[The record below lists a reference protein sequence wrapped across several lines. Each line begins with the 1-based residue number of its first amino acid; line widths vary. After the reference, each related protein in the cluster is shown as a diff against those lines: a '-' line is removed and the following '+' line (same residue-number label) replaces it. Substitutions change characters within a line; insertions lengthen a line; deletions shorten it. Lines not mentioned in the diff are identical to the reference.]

1 MRKFILIALTCIASV
16 CPEAEAQKVPE
27 SFRKFRE
34 QIFDDYAN
42 FKYKILDHYAD
53 FLNGEWQEC
62 EIMIDTTGLYSAPKL
77 KEAPTADGHK
87 PMSILNKIETLE
99 TNSIEYLDNNADAE
113 EISEATE
120 DGYFHFDFY
129 GMEMK
134 LPEVDLK
141 INNRI
146 STNKEAAAHWEMMS
160 SQPEGEKT
168 SQMLKKLSEDLNL
181 NGYLTARLT
190 EQYVRQKFADAD
202 LNARMSAVH
211 FLLSYMG
218 YDIRLTQ
225 YKKLLTIMMPF
236 AQGTVAGMPCLVKKD
251 TGRTYYLLFPEDFED
266 DNLASSVRQCEL
278 PKDAL
283 GMASDLKISGL
294 NIPFKGKKF
303 TLTDGTLT
311 LTGEVNEN
319 IRKLM
324 YNYPLMPF
332 GDYASSWIDQS
343 LRDNLVS
350 QLKAQLAGMSQKDA
364 VNTLMSLCHYGF
376 EYKNDAEWHITEKPY
391 LVEENF
397 LYDYN
402 DCEDRA
408 IFMSYLVWN
417 ALKIPC
423 QMLKYPGHESVA
435 VAINE
440 DADGSYY
447 VTDGVKYFSSDP
459 TYRGSQIGMVLGIF
473 EGVTPE
479 IDKHYK

>member
-1 MRKFILIALTCIASV
+1 MRKFILIALTCIAALSTDLY
-16 CPEAEAQKVPE
+16 AQNTPQG
-27 SFRKFRE
+27 FQKFRE
-34 QIFDDYAN
+34 QILSDYSR
-42 FKYKILDHYAD
+42 FKSQILDHYAD
-53 FLNGEWQEC
+53 FLREEWYES
-62 EIMIDTTGLYSAPKL
+62 EITVDSIGFYSAPKL
-77 KEAPTADGHK
+77 KEAPLANGQHPTSTVINSK
-87 PMSILNKIETLE
+87 TLE
-99 TNSIEYLDNNADAE
+99 TNSFESLDNNADTE
-113 EISEATE
+113 DFSEATD

-134 LPEVDLK
+134 LPTVEF
-141 INNRI
+141 NI
-146 STNKEAAAHWEMMS
+146 SNKVLTNDEAASHWEMMGK
-160 SQPEGEKT
+160 QPGGKKT
-168 SQMLKKLSEDLNL
+168 SKMLMELAGNLNL
-181 NGYLTARLT
+181 NVYLTARLT
-190 EQYVRQKFADAD
+190 EHYVRQRFTDAD

-218 YDIRLTQ
+218 YDVRLTQ

-236 AQGTVAGMPCLVKKD
+236 AQEKVVGMPCLVKKD
-251 TGRTYYLLFPEDFED
+251 TGRTYYLIFPEDFED
-266 DNLASSVRQCEL
+266 DNLASSVRQCKL

-283 GMASDLKISGL
+283 GKASDLKISGL
-294 NIPFKGKKF
+294 NLPFKGKKF
-303 TLTDGTLT
+303 TITNGALT

-343 LRDNLVS
+343 LRDSLVS
-350 QLKAQLAGMSQKDA
+350 QLKVQLEGMSQKDA

-440 DADGSYY
+440 DTDGSYY
-447 VTDGVKYFSSDP
+447 LTDGIKYFSSDP
-459 TYRGSQIGMVLGIF
+459 TYRGSHIGMVLGIF